1 MTRIRNWFNCIE
13 YIEEYNPN
21 DNNYIES
28 CGLHESE
35 YIRLKEYEG
44 QGDGGGVHM
53 DVYNM
58 LSHCLQC
65 GSILESKFGFCV
77 DRYGRYYR

>member
-1 MTRIRNWFNCIE
+1 MTRIRNWFDRKE

>member
-13 YIEEYNPN
+13 YIEEYNTN

-35 YIRLKEYEG
+35 DIRLKEYEG
-44 QGDGGGVHM
+44 
-53 DVYNM
+53 
-58 LSHCLQC
+58 
-65 GSILESKFGFCV
+65 
-77 DRYGRYYR
+77 